1 MTLSTPQRDLS
12 PLPLGEAG
20 RRPGEGAFDDATKNT
35 LIQASTLTPALSQRE
50 REEENQRSNQPSPRG
65 RGRRKISGD
74 ASRELAEIVA
84 RLGRADARAFGLTWE
99 ECEQLLHQL
108 VYKAHVEITAA

>member
-20 RRPGEGAFDDATKNT
+20 RRPGEGAFDDAPKNT
-35 LIQASTLTPALSQRE
+35 LIQASTLT
-50 REEENQRSNQPSPRG
+50 QPSPRG

-84 RLGRADARAFGLTWE
+84 RLGRADVRAFGLTWE
-99 ECEQLLHQL
+99 ECGQLLHQL
-108 VYKAHVEITAA
+108 GYKPHVELTAA